1 MPGLATGGQ
10 PNATTLDALKGA
22 SCEVVLDLRDPMEPR
37 PLREPDAIRAAGI
50 EYLNIPVH
58 SASMTPETFAR
69 VRQTLKDLVAAG
81 RTAFVHCG
89 SGNRVGATMIPYL
102 MLDRGMSEDE
112 AVETAMRIGT
122 RSAELIEL
130 ALEYVKSQAG
140 GASTDAS
147 R

>member
-1 MPGLATGGQ
+1 
-10 PNATTLDALKGA
+10 
-22 SCEVVLDLRDPMEPR
+22 
-37 PLREPDAIRAAGI
+37 
-50 EYLNIPVH
+50 
-58 SASMTPETFAR
+58 
-69 VRQTLKDLVAAG
+69 
-81 RTAFVHCG
+81 
-89 SGNRVGATMIPYL
+89 MIPYL

-130 ALEYVKSQAG
+130 ALEYVRSQGG